1 MKLRFLVLL
10 FFGISLFMY
19 CTWEYLVPY
28 CDTTSIYWFFAKDR
42 KWNPKAKILVLGD
55 SQIVSGILPET
66 IAEIESVNLDEVL
79 FLPRPSQQPEGILSD
94 TLCLTNALPNLR
106 KVYVNISPLNT
117 SKNSITDAHKQL
129 YYSFGDFEFH
139 HITEPLLRKAY
150 FSNLADLS
158 WKFVINLFPYFGLSS
173 NTNRIFYDP
182 IVKEDLTRRRLEFD
196 AIQKSMRL
204 TSGAWIWKSISED
217 PILKEGDK
225 FPNLDTTIL
234 SGKRELSIQLWVRT
248 LQEWNKQKLDV
259 VILRIPFS
267 PQMEMDLKEKNAYG
281 VTDSFIEWM
290 ERTQFQNRRFVYD
303 FRSSFLKDYGYFA
316 DLTHLNQKG
325 RDAFGNLL
333 KKTLLDHTNSSA
345 KGM

>member
-1 MKLRFLVLL
+1 MKLRFLILLL
-10 FFGISLFMY
+10 FAISLLMHF
-19 CTWEYLVPY
+19 TWEFLVPY
-28 CDTTSIYWFFAKDR
+28 CDTTSIYWYFAKDR

-66 IAEIESVNLDEVL
+66 IAEIESVSLDEVL

-94 TLCLTNALPNLR
+94 TLSITAKLPNLR

-158 WKFVINLFPYFGLSS
+158 WKFVIQMFPYFGLSS

-182 IVKEDLTRRRLEFD
+182 IVKEDLTKRRFEFD

-204 TSGAWIWKSISED
+204 KSGAWIWKSISDD
-217 PILKEGDK
+217 PTLMEGEK

-234 SGKRELSIQLWVRT
+234 AGKRELSIQLWVQT
-248 LQEWNKQKLDV
+248 LKEWEKQKLDV

-267 PQMEMDLKEKNAYG
+267 PQMEMDLVNKNANG
-281 VTDSFIEWM
+281 VTDSLFDWVEK
-290 ERTQFQNRRFVYD
+290 THFKNRRVVYD
-303 FRSSFLKDYGYFA
+303 FRSEFLKDYGYFA

-333 KKTLLDHTNSSA
+333 KKSLLNHTNSSA
-345 KGM
+345 EGM